1 MGNSHVFFHRL
12 PAISAS
18 CLATVG
24 LAFAV
29 SAGTSCSFLE
39 VNPSNGHFLQF
50 YQGNG
55 LILEISSS
63 TLGILCEN
71 KYYDLEG
78 DLMRE
83 LSRIFL
89 LIALGFGICACA
101 LAWSLASVLAPS
113 DCTWKLLSIL
123 SAVIAVIQV
132 PIFLIFEAVPCTEQN
147 CSISSGVYFL
157 IMSTLS
163 WIAVTVV
170 TQCTD
175 VPLWAIERNGWRV
188 QNGELP
194 TVTHRKRK
202 TSRLQAWRER
212 RQRGNLVLAPTESGS
227 NDDDKALA
235 DLMENG
241 SYYADS
247 TNSRLLLKVE
257 DGRRPGDDQRSVTT
271 FGDLDDDV
279 RMAEAE
285 RLDPLLGK
293 MIYPE
298 DELEPDLLGE
308 ADADMRTKETMIICG
323 LVTEPTQY
331 YSDPKA
337 FQNGDDDLFD
347 NEEAVKLARAR
358 SMASS
363 DAERTNSNIVYG
375 IRALTDKVKHVTSGR
390 FPAGKKYSSIVDEG
404 ELYSPPRSKVSKE
417 ILHSIH
423 PPTEILL
430 TPPEIHRSDHESE
443 LLHDWNVLHA
453 AATSGIFLP
462 TTGLISAGDE
472 EPEPIPYAT
481 EGSASV
487 LSLSTFGHQPDR
499 EDASSIS
506 GSSFDD
512 SIGTAEGEN
521 IIIAEVRRRQQM
533 RRRRNRGHFSGAHS
547 VCSLTSLLDLTI
559 AEETDFQLREFD
571 VVIDEKIGK
580 RNLHQPYEMGR
591 TKSAPG
597 AFSNHRQ
604 SASIQGHR
612 SPSSKLDGLVE
623 CSPFAVESSE
633 LSLGSVRHGKA
644 VTSDSSVFDADTDQS
659 LGGAMYSSDARS
671 EGYSPSVD
679 ESRGRTRARSMTLPR
694 KKQVAVN
701 PIVTPEKKFY
711 PSSLLDMPTYRSERI
726 LKAGIH
732 SPVSAVVSDDSSAS
746 GEDESVGGRSSR
758 SNFSHRIARRA
769 RMERL
774 QSDNKRRSRTLDPP
788 VSRKPMS
795 IINIVDFDP
804 SLNIVWKSRS
814 AGLEYGPDEA
824 SL

>member
-1 MGNSHVFFHRL
+1 MGNSNVFIHRL

-71 KYYDLEG
+71 KYYELEG
-78 DLMRE
+78 DFMRE

-89 LIALGFGICACA
+89 LIAWGFGTFACA
-101 LAWSLASVLAPS
+101 LAWLLASFLAPS
-113 DCTWKLLSIL
+113 DCNWRLLSIV
-123 SAVIAVIQV
+123 SALIAVIQV
-132 PIFLIFEAVPCTEQN
+132 PIFLIFEAVPCMEQN
-147 CSISSGVYFL
+147 CSISTGVYFL
-157 IMSTLS
+157 LMSTLS
-163 WIAVTVV
+163 WTAVTVV

-175 VPLWAIERNGWRV
+175 APLWAIERNGWRV

-194 TVTHRKRK
+194 TFTHTHKK
-202 TSRLQAWRER
+202 KSRLQAWRER
-212 RQRGNLVLAPTESGS
+212 RQRGNLALARTESGS

-257 DGRRPGDDQRSVTT
+257 DGRRPGDDQRSITT
-271 FGDLDDDV
+271 FGDLDEDV

-298 DELEPDLLGE
+298 DELEPDLLEE
-308 ADADMRTKETMIICG
+308 ADAETRTKANMIIVG
-323 LVTEPTQY
+323 LVNEPTQY
-331 YSDPKA
+331 YTDPKA

-347 NEEAVKLARAR
+347 NEEAETWARTR
-358 SMASS
+358 GMAPC
-363 DAERTNSNIVYG
+363 DKERNHNNIIHG
-375 IRALTDKVKHVTSGR
+375 IRALTDKVKHATSVR
-390 FPAGKKYSSIVDEG
+390 FPAGNKYSSIVDDDEM
-404 ELYSPPRSKVSKE
+404 YSPPRSQISKE
-417 ILHSIH
+417 IHQSIH
-423 PPTEILL
+423 QTTDILL

-453 AATSGIFLP
+453 ASTSGINLA
-462 TTGLISAGDE
+462 TNGLILTGDSK
-472 EPEPIPYAT
+472 PDPIPYAS
-481 EGSASV
+481 EGNACV
-487 LSLSTFGHQPDR
+487 LSISTFGHQPDR

-521 IIIAEVRRRQQM
+521 IIIAEVRRRQRM
-533 RRRRNRGHFSGAHS
+533 RRRKNRGHFSGAHS

-571 VVIDEKIGK
+571 LLIDEKIGQ
-580 RNLHQPYEMGR
+580 RNLHKPYEMER

-604 SASIQGHR
+604 SDSTQGYR

-623 CSPFAVESSE
+623 CAPHDVESSE
-633 LSLGSVRHGKA
+633 LSLGSLRNMEV
-644 VTSDSSVFDADTDQS
+644 VTPNSSLFDADTDQS
-659 LGGAMYSSDARS
+659 LGGAIYSSDARS

-679 ESRGRTRARSMTLPR
+679 ESLGPSTARSMTLPR
-694 KKQVAVN
+694 KKQEVVN
-701 PIVTPEKKFY
+701 PTVTPEKSVH
-711 PSSLLDMPTYRSERI
+711 PSIPTYRRERI

-732 SPVSAVVSDDSSAS
+732 SSRSTVVSDDSSAS

-758 SNFSHRIARRA
+758 SNVSHRIARRA
-769 RMERL
+769 RMQRL
-774 QSDNKRRSRTLDPP
+774 QSNNKRGSRSLDPP
-788 VSRKPMS
+788 ASRKPMA

-804 SLNIVWKSRS
+804 SLNIVWKSRT